1 MPSRINSIFARILF
15 VLIPVIVQASPWPVL
30 LNSVNLPPQAA
41 TLAEAQDGGFL
52 ILEGAS
58 PQAESLGIHSTTR
71 MIDVRGI
78 TDFRHP
84 KLPIIWEQAAQIAIF
99 ELPKQATVFA
109 KDRSQ

>member
-1 MPSRINSIFARILF
+1 MPSRISA
-15 VLIPVIVQASPWPVL
+15 VLPCLLLLIVPVIAQANPWPVL

-41 TLAEAQDGGFL
+41 TLVEAQAGGFL

-58 PQAESLGIHSTTR
+58 PQAEALGIQSTTR
-71 MIDVRGI
+71 VIEVRGI

-99 ELPKQATVFA
+99 ELPKQ
-109 KDRSQ
+109 

>member
-15 VLIPVIVQASPWPVL
+15 VLIPVTVQANPWPSL

-58 PQAESLGIHSTTR
+58 PQAESLGIHATTT
-71 MIDVRGI
+71 MVAVRGI

-84 KLPIIWEQAAQIAIF
+84 KLPIIWEQASQIPIF
-99 ELPKQATVFA
+99 EMPKQATIF
-109 KDRSQ
+109 